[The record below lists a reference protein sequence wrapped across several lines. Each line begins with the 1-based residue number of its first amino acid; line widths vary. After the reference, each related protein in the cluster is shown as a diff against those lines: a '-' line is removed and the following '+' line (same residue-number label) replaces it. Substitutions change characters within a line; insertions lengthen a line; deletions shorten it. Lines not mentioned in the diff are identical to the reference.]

1 MISLVRE
8 MTRLSTLVSKL
19 SSFAFT
25 VNGWVQS
32 YGSRWVKHPIIYG
45 DSFVINEQE
54 RHETCYPIA
63 LAIMEEVEDLERAG
77 ISVIQIDEAAL
88 REGLPLRNSEQPF
101 YLEWIH

>member
-1 MISLVRE
+1 

-32 YGSRWVKHPIIYG
+32 YGSRWVKHPIIY
-45 DSFVINEQE
+45 VLLPVL